1 MDFSSITAKLTQL
14 DLVVLC
20 INLLIFLS
28 SRWIVK
34 GFKKSSEDTS
44 TGTKLWA
51 LRAINLILFALY
63 FIAIFETQLTQRISL
78 TGLTLLLAFIVV
90 HFYQMFLLY
99 KFGRV
104 KEIEGDKYRVETYQS
119 EVFSLLG
126 VLLSI
131 IVSILVII
139 NVWDMTSWLQ
149 ATSVLGALLLLI
161 YSTKD
166 VWAPDNINGLML
178 LYNGDVEPGSVVK
191 IDEVGLLGIAIQTT
205 LTQTV
210 FRDLRGRYRII
221 LPNSKIRTAKIEILT
236 KAPVSGLREF
246 VDYKIAYGYRSEQIE
261 QFLLAAW
268 KNACEQEAAINLD
281 KPASVKLV
289 EAGDHA
295 VTWRLSYSVK
305 NVYRLIESRCA
316 INMATYDLSL
326 IEKIG
331 LNTPYTHEV
340 DLLSQANIQPPP
352 VTSSK

>member
-1 MDFSSITAKLTQL
+1 MDVFSLTKRLSEL
-14 DLVVLC
+14 DTIILC
-20 INLLIFLS
+20 INLLIFLC

-34 GFKKSSEDTS
+34 GFKKPSEDNS
-44 TGTKLWA
+44 SGTKLWA
-51 LRAINLILFALY
+51 LRAINLILFGLY
-63 FIAIFETQLTQRISL
+63 FIAVFETQLTRQISL
-78 TGLTLLLAFIVV
+78 TGLTLLLAFILV
-90 HFYQMFLLY
+90 HFYQMFLLF

-126 VLLSI
+126 VFLAI
-131 IVSILVII
+131 IVSILIII
-139 NVWDMTSWLQ
+139 NIWDMTSWLQ
-149 ATSVLGALLLLI
+149 ATSVLGALLLLT

-178 LYNGDVEPGSVVK
+178 LYNGDIEPGSVVK
-191 IDEVGLLGIAIQTT
+191 IDELNLLGIAIQTT

-221 LPNSKIRTAKIEILT
+221 LPNSKIRTAKIEVLT
-236 KAPVSGLREF
+236 KGPVSGLREF
-246 VDYKIAYGYRSEQIE
+246 IDFKIGYGFRSEQIE

-268 KNACEQEAAINLD
+268 TNACEAEVAINID

-316 INMATYDLSL
+316 INKATYDLSL

-331 LNTPYTHEV
+331 LNTPYTHKV
-340 DLLSQANIQPPP
+340 DMAAKACADKASQ
-352 VTSSK
+352 TF

>member
-1 MDFSSITAKLTQL
+1 MLTERLTEL
-14 DLVVLC
+14 DTVILS
-20 INLLIFLS
+20 INLLIFLC

-34 GFKKSSEDTS
+34 GFNTSSDENS
-44 TGTKLWA
+44 SGTKLWA
-51 LRAINLILFALY
+51 LRAINLILFGLY
-63 FIAIFETQLTQRISL
+63 FIAIFETQLTRQISL
-78 TGLTLLLAFIVV
+78 TGLTLLLAFILV

-104 KEIEGDKYRVETYQS
+104 KEIEGDKYKVETYQS
-119 EVFSLLG
+119 EVFGLLG
-126 VLLSI
+126 VFLAI
-131 IVSILVII
+131 IISILVTI
-139 NVWDMTSWLQ
+139 NIWDMTSWLQ
-149 ATSVLGALLLLI
+149 ATSVLGALLLLT

-191 IDEVGLLGIAIQTT
+191 IDELNLLGIAIQTT

-221 LPNSKIRTAKIEILT
+221 LPNSKIRNAKIEVLT
-236 KAPVSGLREF
+236 KGPVSGLREF
-246 VDYKIAYGYRSEQIE
+246 VDFKIGYGYKSEQIE
-261 QFLLAAW
+261 KFLMSAW
-268 KNACEQEAAINLD
+268 ESACEQELAINLD

-305 NVYRLIESRCA
+305 NVYRLIESKCA
-316 INMATYDLSL
+316 INKATYDLSL

-340 DLLSQANIQPPP
+340 DMTQNEVKEIM
-352 VTSSK
+352 

>member
-1 MDFSSITAKLTQL
+1 MSNISSLTANLTDL
-14 DLVVLC
+14 DLIVLC
-20 INLLIFLS
+20 INLLIFLG

-34 GFKKSSEDTS
+34 GFKKPSDKHVSS
-44 TGTKLWA
+44 TKLWA
-51 LRAINLILFALY
+51 LRTINLILFALY
-63 FIAIFETQLTQRISL
+63 FLAIFETQLNRQISL
-78 TGLTLLLAFIVV
+78 TGLTLLLAFILV

-126 VLLSI
+126 VFLAI
-131 IVSILVII
+131 IVAILVII
-139 NVWDMTSWLQ
+139 NIWDMTSWLQ
-149 ATSVLGALLLLI
+149 ATSVLGALLLLT

-191 IDEVGLLGIAIQTT
+191 IDELNLLGIAIQTT

-221 LPNSKIRTAKIEILT
+221 LPNSKIRSSKIEVLT

-246 VDYKIAYGYRSEQIE
+246 IDFKIAYGFTSDQIE
-261 QFLLAAW
+261 QFLLSAW
-268 KNACEQEAAINLD
+268 KNACDLEVAINLD

-289 EAGDHA
+289 ETGDHA
-295 VTWRLSYSVK
+295 VTWRLNYSVK
-305 NVYRLIESRCA
+305 NVYRLIEARCA
-316 INMATYDLSL
+316 INKATYDLSL

-331 LNTPYTHEV
+331 LNTPSTHEV
-340 DLLSQANIQPPP
+340 EI
-352 VTSSK
+352 SSKAEAFSNTAV

>member
-1 MDFSSITAKLTQL
+1 VIGLSALAAKLTEL
-14 DLVVLC
+14 DIIVLC
-20 INLLIFLS
+20 INLLIFLC

-34 GFKKSSEDTS
+34 GFKKPNEENSSD
-44 TGTKLWA
+44 TKLWA
-51 LRAINLILFALY
+51 LRAINLILFGLY
-63 FIAIFETQLTQRISL
+63 FIAFFDTQLTRQISL
-78 TGLTLLLAFIVV
+78 TGLDLLLAFILV

-104 KEIEGDKYRVETYQS
+104 KEIEGEKYRVETYQS

-126 VLLSI
+126 VLLAI

-139 NVWDMTSWLQ
+139 NIWGMTSWLQ
-149 ATSVLGALLLLI
+149 ATSVLGALLLLV

-191 IDEVGLLGIAIQTT
+191 IEELNLLGIAIQTT

-210 FRDLRGRYRII
+210 FRDLKERHRII
-221 LPNSKIRTAKIEILT
+221 LPNSKIRNSKVEVLT
-236 KAPVSGLREF
+236 KAPTSGLRQHLDF
-246 VDYKIAYGYRSEQIE
+246 KIGYGFPSEKIE

-268 KNACEQEAAINLD
+268 KNACEGEAAINLD

-295 VTWRLSYSVK
+295 VTWRLAYSVK

-316 INMATYDLSL
+316 INKATYDLSL
-326 IEKIG
+326 IENIG
-331 LNTPYTHEV
+331 LNTPITHEV
-340 DLLSQANIQPPP
+340 NLTTQVDEKRDL
-352 VTSSK
+352 